1 MNQDAETIGIH
12 FTDEAW
18 NRNVKFM
25 KDLEKVLTGLISE
38 LKPAPFVPVDTTEH
52 WSVEFDRT
60 EKGNSKWL
68 TYITEALNTA
78 TTFEIHCWNEETE
91 WIDFALHYGK
101 LKNADWRHGKII
113 AGDITPEFIQM
124 LTTQPK
130 PTDTEIYNKMTPFF
144 TIALDNGFWS
154 AHYGTEL
161 SKQ

>member
-1 MNQDAETIGIH
+1 
-12 FTDEAW
+12 
-18 NRNVKFM
+18 M

-38 LKPAPFVPVDTTEH
+38 LKPAAFVPVDTTEH

>member
-1 MNQDAETIGIH
+1 MDNVEEIEIDITSNSN
-12 FTDEAW
+12 DEW
-18 NRNVKFM
+18 K
-25 KDLEKVLTGLISE
+25 KIISE
-38 LKPAPFVPVDTTEH
+38 ELKNA
-52 WSVEFDRT
+52 S
-60 EKGNSKWL
+60 S
-68 TYITEALNTA
+68 
-78 TTFEIHCWNEETE
+78 FEIHCWNEETE